1 MADPDKFFIISSLA
15 YGDFPQV
22 RKHKVRRDHCL
33 SAHIFTEDL
42 DLIVVFLIAFSRVKS
57 YILIDKLVN
66 MELVLVLMKNQ
77 LTEVMGKVK
86 SNLKINIKD

>member
-1 MADPDKFFIISSLA
+1 M
-15 YGDFPQV
+15 
-22 RKHKVRRDHCL
+22 RRDHCL

-77 LTEVMGKVK
+77 LTEEVMGKVK